1 MFVYISFTSVYT
13 IESAVFTRPQALHM
27 DTALFP
33 QIPHRHVCSE
43 KHLRREIQEHSLELR
58 RQESVLVWRDRE
70 RETVE
75 KERDRDRH
83 LGSLLTPC
91 LLSSLLIFTFSVGKL
106 SGAGTLS
113 QETLVMTR
121 FVQKTRRLATPT
133 KGSISLGRVG
143 FFCIALAPW
152 PASVCVSS

>member
-1 MFVYISFTSVYT
+1 MYT

-75 KERDRDRH
+75 RERD
-83 LGSLLTPC
+83 TE
-91 LLSSLLIFTFSVGKL
+91 T
-106 SGAGTLS
+106 GTLG
-113 QETLVMTR
+113 L
-121 FVQKTRRLATPT
+121 F
-133 KGSISLGRVG
+133 
-143 FFCIALAPW
+143 
-152 PASVCVSS
+152 